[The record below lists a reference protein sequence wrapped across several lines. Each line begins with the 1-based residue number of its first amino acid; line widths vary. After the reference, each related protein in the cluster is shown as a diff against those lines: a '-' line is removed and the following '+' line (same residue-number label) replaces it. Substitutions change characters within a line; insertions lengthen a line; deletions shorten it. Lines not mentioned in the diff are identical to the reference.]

1 MPFGQEVGGI
11 NAGVMDMVLR
21 PDNFTEQ
28 AQEVLRESQEIVR
41 RYRHQQWDAEHIL
54 MALLEQKDGIAPELL
69 QELGAP
75 SDAIRANLHSVMDGV
90 PRSAQ
95 QATQIFMT
103 PRAEAALSRAKAEAD
118 RLGDDFISAEHL
130 LVSLTQE
137 QQGPLAQI
145 LKQYGVDTERVYKA
159 LHTVRGSHRVTDQRA
174 ESRYRSLD
182 RFSIDLTE
190 LASTGQLDPVIGREA
205 EVARVMQTLIR
216 RTKNNPVLIG
226 GAGVGKTAIAEG
238 LAQCIVSG
246 NAPEELRDRRVL
258 ALDMGALV
266 AGSKFRGEFEE
277 RLKAVMDEI
286 REAEGEII
294 LFIDE
299 LHTVVG
305 AGAGEGSI
313 DASNM
318 MKPAL
323 SRGELQTVG
332 ATTEDEYRRYIER
345 DAALERRF
353 QPVLVEEP
361 DPEIAIEMLK
371 GLRPRYEAHH
381 KVKVEDDAIEA
392 AVRLSQRYISDR
404 LLPDKAVDLIDEAAS
419 KLRIESQSKPSD
431 LVELEARIQRLEHEE
446 LAASQRADYEEAA
459 THKSERLRLQDEYET
474 RTSEMG
480 TNHPHSNSL
489 PSRERGNV
497 DEMVVTA
504 EQVGTLI
511 ATWTGIPVDRLLE
524 TEAEK
529 LLHMEERIHH
539 RVIGQHSAIT
549 AVSDAIRR
557 ARAGLKDPKRPIGS
571 FIFLGPTGVGKTE
584 LARAL
589 AEFLFDDEQ
598 NMVRVDMS
606 EYMEKH
612 TVSRLVGAPPGYIG
626 FDQGGQ
632 LTEAVRRRPFRVILF
647 DEIEKAHPDVF
658 NILLQILEDGRLTD
672 GQGHAVDFRNT
683 LVIMTSNLGTGVETR
698 EAVGFL
704 RDASGDGDSA
714 KRRSAV
720 DEALKRVFRPEFLN
734 RIDETIVFDPLT
746 EEETRQIVDIIIA
759 EVSERLAEHGVT
771 IDLSDE
777 ARDWLASEGF
787 DRTYGARPLRRV
799 VQRSIENP
807 LSRLILGGEF
817 VSGDHILADIDD
829 DGGLSFEKIEEGE
842 PELAGVS

>member
-1 MPFGQEVGGI
+1 MLLAQGVNTEV
-11 NAGVMDMVLR
+11 VDMVLR

-28 AQEVLRESQEIVR
+28 AQEVLRESQEVVR

-54 MALLEQKDGIAPELL
+54 MALLEQKDGIAQELL
-69 QELGAP
+69 AELEAP
-75 SDAIRANLHSVMDGV
+75 TDAIRANLHSVMDGV
-90 PRSAQ
+90 PRSVQ
-95 QATQIFMT
+95 TATQIFMT
-103 PRAEAALSRAKAEAD
+103 PRAEATLSRAKAEAD

-159 LHTVRGSHRVTDQRA
+159 LHKVRGSHRVTDQRA

-266 AGSKFRGEFEE
+266 AGAKFRGEFEE

-361 DPEIAIEMLK
+361 DPEVAIEMLK

-419 KLRIESQSKPSD
+419 KLRIDSQSKPSD
-431 LVELEARIQRLEHEE
+431 IVELEAQIQRLEHEE

-459 THKSERLRLQDEYET
+459 VHKSERLRLQEELGMVN
-474 RTSEMG
+474 SEFG
-480 TNHPHSNSL
+480 IGNS
-489 PSRERGNV
+489 ENA
-497 DEMVVTA
+497 MVVTA
-504 EQVGTLI
+504 EMVGTLI

-539 RVIGQHSAIT
+539 RVIGQDAAIT

-672 GQGHAVDFRNT
+672 GQGHTVDFRNT
-683 LVIMTSNLGTGVETR
+683 LVIMTSNLGTGVEMR
-698 EAVGFL
+698 ESVGFL
-704 RDASGDGDSA
+704 RDANGADDSV
-714 KRRSAV
+714 KRRAAV

-746 EEETRQIVDIIIA
+746 EEETRQIVDIIFA
-759 EVSERLAEHGVT
+759 EVSGRLAEHGVT

-777 ARDWLASEGF
+777 ARDWLAREGF
-787 DRTYGARPLRRV
+787 DRVYGARPLRRV
-799 VQRSIENP
+799 VQRAIENP

-817 VSGDHILADIDD
+817 VSGDHIRADVDD
-829 DGGLSFEKIEEGE
+829 DNGLSFEKSEQRE
-842 PELAGVS
+842 PALAGV